1 MSSFFTD
8 LSAQLVLSAALV
20 TFLAGTVKG
29 VTGFAMPMIMIS
41 GLSSFIAPE
50 LALAALIVP
59 TLVANTWQALRQGP
73 AAARATIRRFGLFL
87 AVGLVALVTSA
98 QMVRVMPTQVL
109 FLLIGLPITAFA
121 AMQLAGFRPT
131 LKPARWIEALIGG
144 FAGFIG
150 GVSGVWGPPTVAYLT
165 AIDTPK
171 ADQMRVQG
179 VIYALG
185 AVALSGAHLR
195 SGVLGAATLPFS
207 VLMVVPAL
215 AGMLLGLRIQDR
227 FDQTTFRL
235 VTLAVLVV
243 AGANLVRRGLMG

>member
-1 MSSFFTD
+1 MT
-8 LSAQLVLSAALV
+8 LLI

-41 GLSSFIAPE
+41 VLSSIIAPE

-59 TLVANTWQALRQGP
+59 TLVTNLWQALRQGH

-87 AVGLVALVTSA
+87 IVGLAALVTSA
-98 QMVRVMPTQVL
+98 QMVRIMPTQLL
-109 FLLIGLPITAFA
+109 FLLIGVPITAFA
-121 AMQLAGFRPT
+121 ATQLAGIHPKLT
-131 LKPARWIEALIGG
+131 PARWIEALTGG
-144 FAGFIG
+144 FAGFVG

-195 SGVLGAATLPFS
+195 SGVLTSETLPFS
-207 VLMVVPAL
+207 ILMVVPAL
-215 AGMLLGLRIQDR
+215 AGMVIGLRIQDR
-227 FDQTTFRL
+227 FDQATFRR
-235 VTLAVLVV
+235 VTLAVLVI